1 MKLRQIWGTRI
12 SVTPALIEWARLL
25 GMRVCAVVLAAGG
38 SRRLGRAKQL
48 AVVDGET
55 LLGRTLRV
63 VCEAGVDSVVVVL
76 GARAEE
82 IAAAVDWRG
91 SRVEV
96 NPDWET
102 GMASSI
108 RAGVLAAGNADG
120 VLMLVCDQ
128 ARLAAE
134 HLRELLRRFDGAGVV
149 ASGYAGIVGIP
160 AVFPKTMFGQLMRLE
175 GDAGARVLLREYA
188 GQVEVV
194 PWENGVVDVDTAED
208 LSAL

>member
-1 MKLRQIWGTRI
+1 
-12 SVTPALIEWARLL
+12 
-25 GMRVCAVVLAAGG
+25 MRVCAVVLAAGG
-38 SRRLGRAKQL
+38 SRRLGRAKQV

-63 VCEAGVDSVVVVL
+63 VYEAGVDSVVVVL

-82 IAAAVDWRG
+82 IVADVDLRG
-91 SRVEV
+91 ARVVV

-102 GMASSI
+102 GIASSI
-108 RAGVLAAGNADG
+108 RAGVLASGNVDG

-128 ARLAAE
+128 ARLSSE
-134 HLRELLRRFDGAGVV
+134 HLRELLKRFDGDGVV

-160 AVFPKTMFGQLMRLE
+160 AVFPKAMFGQLMRLE

-188 GQVEVV
+188 GQIEIV
-194 PWENGVVDVDTAED
+194 PWADGVVDVDTAED